1 MKSITKGSAVEQ
13 DGRIH
18 VGDQI
23 IAVSKPVLSMFS
35 YIVCFRQFDCRVSLI
50 PALIVKPDSS
60 D

>member
-23 IAVSKPVLSMFS
+23 IVVSKQRNENA
-35 YIVCFRQFDCRVSLI
+35 CK
-50 PALIVKPDSS
+50 ALFLYELLKNAYKILA
-60 D
+60 